1 MKEEISAE
9 FKFDKKRVSVLDAQ
23 MAYVDVGGTGGE
35 TVVFLHGNP
44 TSSYLWRNVIPHVA
58 EKARCIAPDLI
69 GMGDSQ
75 KLPDLAY
82 RFVDHRCYLDAFL
95 DAVVPEGK
103 ITLVMHD
110 WGSALGFDWA
120 RRNAHRVAGL
130 AFMEFITP
138 IPSWNYFPEVGRDL
152 FRAFRAPETG
162 RELLIEQNFFI
173 EKVLPGGVVR
183 TLSETEM
190 DHYRAPFLQAESREP
205 LYRFPNELPIEGAP
219 EDVFAIAE
227 QYHEWLL
234 SNDLPKLFF
243 RAMPGALI
251 TEEKAAWYVAELR
264 NTRSVTIGAGR
275 HFVQEDQPHLIGR
288 EIADWLSTFSGNA
301 GEGSR

>member
-9 FKFDKKRVSVLDAQ
+9 FKFDKQRVSVLDAQ
-23 MAYVDVGGTGGE
+23 MAYVDVGETGGE

-44 TSSYLWRNVIPHVA
+44 TSSYLWRNIIPHVA

-75 KLPDLAY
+75 KLPELEY
-82 RFVDHRCYLDAFL
+82 RFIDHRRYLDAFL

-103 ITLVMHD
+103 ITLVIHD

-120 RRNAHRVAGL
+120 RRNEQRVAGL

-138 IPSWNYFPEVGRDL
+138 VASWNEFPEVGRDL
-152 FRAFRAPETG
+152 FRSFRATETG

-183 TLSETEM
+183 KLGETEM
-190 DHYRAPFLQAESREP
+190 NHYRAPFLEAESREP
-205 LYRFPNELPIEGAP
+205 LYRFPNELPIEGEP
-219 EDVFAIAE
+219 KDVFAIAE
-227 QYHEWLL
+227 QYNEWLL

-243 RAMPGALI
+243 WAKPGALI
-251 TEEKAAWYVAELR
+251 TEEKAAWYAARLR
-264 NTRSVTIGAGR
+264 NTRSVAIGAGK
-275 HFVQEDQPHLIGR
+275 HFVQEDNPHLIGR
-288 EIADWLSTFSGNA
+288 EIADWLSTFSGVPA
-301 GEGSR
+301 KAVR

>member
-23 MAYVDVGGTGGE
+23 MAYVDVGETGSE

-58 EKARCIAPDLI
+58 EKARCLAPDLI

-75 KLPDLAY
+75 KLLDQAY
-82 RFVDHRCYLDAFL
+82 RFIDHRRYLDAFL
-95 DAVVPEGK
+95 DSVVPEGK
-103 ITLVMHD
+103 ITLVIHD

-120 RRNAHRVAGL
+120 RRNEHRVAGL

-138 IPSWNYFPEVGRDL
+138 VTSWKDFPEAGRNL
-152 FRAFRAPETG
+152 FRSFRAPETG
-162 RELLIEQNFFI
+162 RELLIEQNLFI
-173 EKVLPGGVVR
+173 EKVLSGGVVR

-190 DHYRAPFLQAESREP
+190 NHYRAPFLEAESRDP
-205 LYRFPNELPIEGAP
+205 LYRFPNELPIGGAP

-227 QYHEWLL
+227 QYHEWLF

-243 RAMPGALI
+243 WAMPGALI
-251 TEEKAAWYVAELR
+251 TEEKAAWYAARLR
-264 NTRSVTIGAGR
+264 NTRSVAIGAGR
-275 HFVQEDQPHLIGR
+275 HFVQEDQPHLIGC
-288 EIADWLSTFSGNA
+288 EIADWLSTSSDNA
-301 GEGSR
+301 GEGR